1 MAEWKNGE
9 PKFSFSTVTDF
20 DAHIST
26 EIRGYEILDEI
37 VVGLAGA
44 IMQSGTNVYDIGCST
59 GRLINTLASLVASE
73 EDESRRKSVN
83 FIGVEP
89 NRNFVSSFS
98 ILEGRV
104 SFLREKVS
112 PATRFSNASLI
123 TSIFTFQFIPV
134 HERQEIA
141 RNIHSAL
148 TPNGAFILA
157 EKVYAKDGYLEH
169 LLDDRHIS
177 FKREH
182 RSAEEVLG
190 KKHQLQAI
198 MHPLTLD
205 GNLLLLEKAGFDRYE
220 VFWRVN
226 NFVAMIAVRS

>member
-1 MAEWKNGE
+1 MSKQKNGAQ
-9 PKFSFSTVTDF
+9 KFSFSTVTDF

-26 EIRGYEILDEI
+26 EIRGYDLLDEI
-37 VVGLAGA
+37 VVGLAHA
-44 IMQSGTNVYDIGCST
+44 IIQSGTNVYDIGCST
-59 GRLINTLASLVASE
+59 GRLINTLALHVESE

-89 NRNFVSSFS
+89 NVNFSNSFAASRRNAK
-98 ILEGRV
+98 L
-104 SFLREKVS
+104 LQEKVS

-123 TSIFTFQFIPV
+123 TAIFTFQFIPV

-148 TPNGAFILA
+148 TLNGAFILA

-169 LLDDRHIS
+169 LIDDRHIS
-177 FKREH
+177 FKQEF

-190 KKHQLQAI
+190 KNRQLHSI

-205 GNLLLLEKAGFDRYE
+205 GNIRLLECAGFSRYE

-226 NFVAMIAVRS
+226 NFVAIIAVKS